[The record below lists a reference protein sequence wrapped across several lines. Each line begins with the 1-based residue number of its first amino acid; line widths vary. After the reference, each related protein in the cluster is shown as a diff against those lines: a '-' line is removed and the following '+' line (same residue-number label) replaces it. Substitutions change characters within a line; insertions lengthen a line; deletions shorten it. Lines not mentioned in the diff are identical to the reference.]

1 MVSKEEAGPSLGSPS
16 TAPKEKAMT
25 VRSVLLR
32 RDSPDTEGRA
42 QRRQQRPAQQVRF
55 KDLEESISAAKE
67 PPTQNT
73 PRASAAPKRRGAS
86 SARRSWPQAQ
96 PPLQPPLRKACAS
109 TAIQTSPGLRR
120 PSWAAPLRSGSAS
133 EVACLSAQSQPPTPS
148 AAQLCP
154 QTGTTLCPLRPP
166 PPYPGQGPGLSLS
179 SASQCKPCTPCPQ
192 RGSPPPY
199 PLAQGPLQ
207 RDPHLWDSCPQKAAP
222 QVPHESP
229 SPPATSGKPPS
240 PASPMCLGAQPAACL
255 PPQSREPSPAMGP
268 KSLLPSRI
276 PCRSL
281 SPMPAGALCQVHNLL
296 QLVPIGK
303 RPEEQEEEETRSSAS
318 QGDIR
323 SRLRSLEGVLET
335 SQQTIRVLLGVIQ
348 DLERKEAQRDGRCS
362 YQTGQDVA
370 NCGTCRDCACVIYSV
385 EHDFRQQEGRL
396 QRVLSTVKVEL
407 GPSSPPASPA
417 MGPPSPPCQPLPVA
431 RLSTKGEARKA
442 WRKCFWF
449 L

>member
-42 QRRQQRPAQQVRF
+42 QRRQQRPAQ
-55 KDLEESISAAKE
+55 
-67 PPTQNT
+67 
-73 PRASAAPKRRGAS
+73 
-86 SARRSWPQAQ
+86 
-96 PPLQPPLRKACAS
+96 
-109 TAIQTSPGLRR
+109 
-120 PSWAAPLRSGSAS
+120 
-133 EVACLSAQSQPPTPS
+133 
-148 AAQLCP
+148 
-154 QTGTTLCPLRPP
+154 
-166 PPYPGQGPGLSLS
+166 
-179 SASQCKPCTPCPQ
+179 
-192 RGSPPPY
+192 
-199 PLAQGPLQ
+199 
-207 RDPHLWDSCPQKAAP
+207 
-222 QVPHESP
+222 
-229 SPPATSGKPPS
+229 
-240 PASPMCLGAQPAACL
+240 
-255 PPQSREPSPAMGP
+255 QSREPSPAMGP

-370 NCGTCRDCACVIYSV
+370 NCGTCRDCACVIYSLFLAFLPSFFLSFLASSV

>member
-1 MVSKEEAGPSLGSPS
+1 MVSKEEAGPSLGPPS
-16 TAPKEKAMT
+16 AAPEEKAMT

-32 RDSPDTEGRA
+32 RDSPGAEGRA
-42 QRRQQRPAQQVRF
+42 QRRLHRPAQQVRF
-55 KDLEESISAAKE
+55 KDLEESASAAEE
-67 PPTQNT
+67 PPTRNT
-73 PRASAAPKRRGAS
+73 PCASAAPKRPGAS

-96 PPLQPPLRKACAS
+96 PLLQPPTHKSCAS
-109 TAIQTSPGLRR
+109 TAIQTSPSLRR
-120 PSWAAPLRSGSAS
+120 PSWVAPLRSGSTP
-133 EVACLSAQSQPPTPS
+133 EVACLSAQSQPPAPLSRTQPCPQRG
-148 AAQLCP
+148 AAQCP
-154 QTGTTLCPLRPP
+154 SRLPPPWCPC
-166 PPYPGQGPGLSLS
+166 PPYPSLPLSP
-179 SASQCKPCTPCPQ
+179 ASQCKPQ

-199 PLAQGPLQ
+199 PLAQ
-207 RDPHLWDSCPQKAAP
+207 RDPRPASPLLRESCPQLP
-222 QVPHESP
+222 RG
-229 SPPATSGKPPS
+229 SPPNSTTSGKPPP
-240 PASPMCLGAQPAACL
+240 PASPMCLGAQPAACP
-255 PPQSREPSPAMGP
+255 PPQSRQPSPAGP

-281 SPMPAGALCQVHNLL
+281 SPMPAGALCNVHNLL

-303 RPEEQEEEETRSSAS
+303 RTEEQEEDEEEGHSAAS

-348 DLERKEAQRDGRCS
+348 DLEKKEAQRDGRCS
-362 YQTGQDVA
+362 YRTGQDVA

-396 QRVLSTVKVEL
+396 QRVLSTVKAEL
-407 GPSSPPASPA
+407 RPSSPPLAPA
-417 MGPPSPPCQPLPVA
+417 TGPPTPPCQPRPVA
-431 RLSTKGEARKA
+431 RLTTKGEARKA